1 MFEPPDPSKSQP
13 PSLPT
18 STNTLYTGQPPYP
31 PATPGAAGMSS
42 PYLPNPGINVQ
53 RASSQTKRR
62 RRHSF
67 ARLRNKYKGFSPP
80 IKVLS
85 LILLFAILV
94 SSLTG
99 AFELING
106 IILYTQITGAVNHLK
121 AAGSVFQG
129 GVKGDNSKYFNVAN
143 LQKAQIEITAAHGD
157 FVALSDELD
166 HDGSLSVAG
175 AILPSQMT
183 ALRKIGHIAVDGTA
197 AAQLAVQTA
206 IEIAP
211 VIGPG
216 LKAEKNPSKPYLDQ
230 ASFDKV
236 MALISS
242 IQPLVHDMSLNA
254 QGISLTG
261 LPISASQSKMI
272 TDILPLLPAVDNVL
286 SQAPQYKDAIA
297 WLLGIGG
304 SRTIL
309 LEPMDTAELRSTGG
323 FTGQFGELTFT
334 GGHMAPLK
342 MKNLGAYEEDHRGLP
357 GGSGPIDPNLY
368 ARVESQVA
376 PGLYGNWWPFDNF
389 GMRDANVSA
398 DFPTSAQI
406 ILGDYKNEFQKNADG
421 LIMFTPQLIQQVLQ
435 VTGPMVIPLYNETV
449 TAQNLQAKLH
459 YYQLDNAGIYK
470 EQTLE
475 HQPDAE
481 LARKLFTQRV
491 TQQLML
497 TAMHLPVS
505 KLLPLANQ
513 MLQATKTK
521 DLQIYFDNSQLEG
534 LIGKYGSEAT
544 MNRSNA
550 YDGVF
555 VVQSNDSG
563 SKASQYVT
571 TAIQDTVTVDAQGN
585 ATHNMLMTLNYQQK
599 GSVYGQDTYR
609 DYVRVYVP
617 QNSILQ
623 GGNGFM
629 QTQPQTFVCSDP
641 NCPSDV
647 YGDQTLV
654 CSPPVAVGTTI
665 TYNGNLSVSNYDLY
679 ATGLPPTTTSDEP
692 GKGMFAGWVMI
703 PKNCVMKV
711 SLSWTSPPLS
721 TNGYQ
726 MLLQAQGGI
735 DINENLSISDAACSG
750 SGSNLHYTSTLH
762 GLNTMFSVQKS
773 GSSCTLQTKPTW

>member
-1 MFEPPDPSKSQP
+1 M
-13 PSLPT
+13 
-18 STNTLYTGQPPYP
+18 
-31 PATPGAAGMSS
+31 
-42 PYLPNPGINVQ
+42 
-53 RASSQTKRR
+53 
-62 RRHSF
+62 
-67 ARLRNKYKGFSPP
+67 
-80 IKVLS
+80 
-85 LILLFAILV
+85 
-94 SSLTG
+94 
-99 AFELING
+99 
-106 IILYTQITGAVNHLK
+106 K
-121 AAGSVFQG
+121 AAETVFQG

-157 FVALSDELD
+157 FVSLSDELD
-166 HDGSLSVAG
+166 HDGSLSIAG

-197 AAQLAVQTA
+197 AAQQAIQTA

-211 VIGPG
+211 VAGAG
-216 LKAEKNPSKPYLDQ
+216 LKAEKDPSKPYLDQ
-230 ASFDKV
+230 ASFNKV
-236 MALISS
+236 MALLSS
-242 IQPLVHDMSLNA
+242 IQPLVHDMSQNA

-334 GGHMAPLK
+334 GGHMAPLN
-342 MKNLGAYEEDHRGLP
+342 MKNLGAYEESHTAGN
-357 GGSGPIDPNLY
+357 GSAPVNEAIYQRVLDQPLAPNQY
-368 ARVESQVA
+368 S
-376 PGLYGNWWPFDNF
+376 NWWPFDNF
-389 GMRDANVSA
+389 GIRDANVSA
-398 DFPTSAQI
+398 DFQTSANI
-406 ILGDYKNEFQKNADG
+406 ILNRYAYEFQQNADG
-421 LIMFTPQLIQQVLQ
+421 VIMFTPELIKQVLQ

-449 TAQNLQAKLH
+449 TAQNLEAKLH
-459 YYQLDNAGIYK
+459 YYQLDHDGIVK
-470 EQTLE
+470 EKAIE
-475 HQPDAE
+475 HVKDDE
-481 LARKLFTQRV
+481 SARKLFTQRV

-505 KLLPLANQ
+505 KLLPLATQ

-534 LIGKYGSEAT
+534 LIGKYGSEAR
-544 MNRSNA
+544 MDHSNA

-571 TAIQDTVTVDAQGN
+571 TAIQDAVTVDAQGY
-585 ATHNMLMTLNYQQK
+585 ATHNMQMTLNYQQK
-599 GSVYGQDTYR
+599 GDVYGFDTYR

-617 QNSILQ
+617 LNSTLLS
-623 GGNGFM
+623 GNGFAQD
-629 QTQPQTFVCSDP
+629 QTHCTDP
-641 NCPSDV
+641 NCQPNV
-647 YGDQTLV
+647 YPDGSLMCTAPVVVGD
-654 CSPPVAVGTTI
+654 ATI
-665 TYNGNLSVSNYDLY
+665 YNDKLAYPGGHLNTIGGPTN
-679 ATGLPPTTTSDEP
+679 TTTDEP

-711 SLSWTSPPLS
+711 SLSWTVPPLG

-726 MLLQAQGGI
+726 MLWQAQGGM
-735 DINENLSISDAACSG
+735 DTNLDLSISDAACSG
-750 SGSNLHYTSTLH
+750 SGSNLHYTGTLH
-762 GLNTMFSVQKS
+762 GQNTMFSVQK
-773 GSSCTLQTKPTW
+773 GNAGCTLQNRPTW

>member
-1 MFEPPDPSKSQP
+1 MPELPNRNMSQP
-13 PSLPT
+13 PFRPT

-31 PATPGAAGMSS
+31 PAILGAPGMPS
-42 PYLPNPGINVQ
+42 PYIPNPGINAQ

-62 RRHSF
+62 RSHSF
-67 ARLRNKYKGFSPP
+67 ARLLNKYKGFSTPV
-80 IKVLS
+80 KVLS
-85 LILLFAILV
+85 LILLFTILA
-94 SSLTG
+94 SSMTG
-99 AFELING
+99 VFTLING

-121 AAGSVFQG
+121 AAENIFQG
-129 GVKGDNSKYFNVAN
+129 GTKSDNSKYFDVSN
-143 LQKAQIEITAAHGD
+143 LQKAQIEITAAHGS
-157 FVALSDELD
+157 FAALSDELD
-166 HDGSLSVAG
+166 HDGSLSIAG
-175 AILPSQMT
+175 SILPSQMT
-183 ALRKIGHIAVDGTA
+183 SLRKIGHIAVDGTA
-197 AAQLAVQTA
+197 AAQQAVQTA

-211 VIGPG
+211 VVGPG
-216 LKAEKNPSKPYLDQ
+216 LKAQKDPSKPYIDQ

-236 MALISS
+236 MALLSS
-242 IQPLVHDMSLNA
+242 IKPLVHDMSQNA
-254 QGISLTG
+254 QGISLAG

-334 GGHMAPLK
+334 GGHMAPLS
-342 MKNLGAYEEDHRGLP
+342 MKNLGAYEEDHSGLP
-357 GGSGPIDPNLY
+357 GGVGPINPDLY
-368 ARVESQVA
+368 NNRVVGQAA
-376 PGLYGNWWPFDNF
+376 PGLYGDWWPFANF

-406 ILGDYKNEFQKNADG
+406 ILNRYEFEFQKNADG
-421 LIMFTPQLIQQVLQ
+421 VIAFTPQLIQQVLQ
-435 VTGPMVIPLYNETV
+435 VTGPIKIPLYNETI
-449 TAQNLQAKLH
+449 TAQNLEAKLH
-459 YYQLDNAGIYK
+459 YYQLDNAGIRK
-470 EQTLE
+470 EKIIE
-475 HQPDAE
+475 HQPDPE

-497 TAMHLPVS
+497 TGMHLPVS

-521 DLQIYFDNSQLEG
+521 DLQIYFDNKQLEG
-534 LIGKYGSEAT
+534 LIGKYGSEVT
-544 MNRSNA
+544 MDRSNA

-599 GSVYGQDTYR
+599 GSVFGQDTYR

-617 QNSILQ
+617 QNSTLVS
-623 GGNGFM
+623 GNGFA
-629 QTQPQTFVCSDP
+629 QAQTFCTDF
-641 NCPSDV
+641 NCQSDV
-647 YGDQTLV
+647 YGDGTLV
-654 CSPPVAVGTTI
+654 CTPPVVVGDSV
-665 TYNGNLSVSNYDLY
+665 TYNSNLAYPGGHLNT
-679 ATGLPPTTTSDEP
+679 TGEPTNTNSDES

-711 SLSWTSPPLS
+711 SLSWTVPPLG

-735 DINENLSISDAACSG
+735 DTNVNLSISDAACPS
-750 SGSNLHYTSTLH
+750 SSNLHYASTIH
-762 GLNTMFSVQKS
+762 GQNTMFSVQKS
-773 GSSCTLQTKPTW
+773 GSSCTLQNKPKW